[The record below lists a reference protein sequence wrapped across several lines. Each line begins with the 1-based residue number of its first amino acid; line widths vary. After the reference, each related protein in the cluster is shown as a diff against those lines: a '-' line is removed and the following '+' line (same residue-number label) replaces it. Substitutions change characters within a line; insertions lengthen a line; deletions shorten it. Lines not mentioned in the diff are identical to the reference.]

1 MQFHENFEPQ
11 KFGAIYTV
19 HVHVNHQK
27 KKKNSPN
34 VLNLLHTRVPF
45 TLGL

>member
-27 KKKNSPN
+27 KKKTHQMYSIYYT
-34 VLNLLHTRVPF
+34 LESHLH
-45 TLGL
+45 